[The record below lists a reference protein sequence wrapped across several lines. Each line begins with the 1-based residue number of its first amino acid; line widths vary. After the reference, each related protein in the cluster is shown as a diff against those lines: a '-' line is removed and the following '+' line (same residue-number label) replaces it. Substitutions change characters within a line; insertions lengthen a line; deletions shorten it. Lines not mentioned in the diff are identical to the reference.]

1 MPDTRCLLLATE
13 VLLSAGEELD
23 DDPLEV
29 ELWSYRDRLRA
40 ELASGD
46 QT

>member
-1 MPDTRCLLLATE
+1 MPDKRCLLLATE
-13 VLLSAGEELD
+13 VLLSAGAELH

-29 ELWSYRDRLRA
+29 ELWAYRDRLKA

-46 QT
+46 KS